1 MSVQVIQDGDVV
13 QIFDVNTR
21 LTVMEPAYEVELE
34 SGIIGGVP
42 FAGPYTVIP
51 KIAQQVLATRD
62 KMMRDDVT
70 VTGIPPDDVRNE
82 YGTTYVIAPEP

>member
-1 MSVQVIQDGDVV
+1 MSIQVIQDGDVV

-51 KIAQQVLATRD
+51 KIAQ
-62 KMMRDDVT
+62 
-70 VTGIPPDDVRNE
+70 
-82 YGTTYVIAPEP
+82 